1 MKIAVIDIET
11 TMKGP
16 LEMRASPYV
25 HENRIVAIG
34 YKLLNNWDDTGAITQ
49 LVYIYKNGEVTG
61 YPSDDIFT
69 VPKQSSRTGF

>member
-34 YKLLNNWDDTGAITQ
+34 YKLLNNWDDTGAMTQ
-49 LVYIYKNGEVTG
+49 WVYIHKHGVVN
-61 YPSDDIFT
+61 
-69 VPKQSSRTGF
+69 